1 PLTSGCGAAF
11 ASTSVL
17 LAAAPTVARPAHRPT
32 ATLGDLRGVV
42 GGEGVRGSVVVPA
55 PGGPACCEER
65 GQGGVVG
72 GFGLAGL
79 PGDHSLARGGQ
90 VGVDVTRVN
99 VVGVGATVLVAP
111 EPVAAGPVGGDV
123 GPAFGAR
130 AFEENERGSGLGHDQ
145 GIRSGV
151 AGQRCRATH
160 SPSTETP
167 WKVQPRSLIT
177 LM

>member
-1 PLTSGCGAAF
+1 
-11 ASTSVL
+11 
-17 LAAAPTVARPAHRPT
+17 
-32 ATLGDLRGVV
+32 
-42 GGEGVRGSVVVPA
+42 
-55 PGGPACCEER
+55 
-65 GQGGVVG
+65 
-72 GFGLAGL
+72 
-79 PGDHSLARGGQ
+79 Q

-167 WKVQPRSLIT
+167 WKVQPRSLIS
-177 LM
+177 LMRQLGRVVHTTISRLSRSERNRRGSWSGRVGQLR